1 MIYFH
6 FQMHLLQMSLE
17 LLRSPSLLSYIIY
30 NKPETALYL
39 SVLTVAYC
47 GIVGHG
53 VPQVTTIICFI
64 SFGFHDFEIY

>member
-1 MIYFH
+1 MP
-6 FQMHLLQMSLE
+6 LK

-30 NKPETALYL
+30 NKPETALYM

-53 VPQVTTIICFI
+53 VPQVTTIICFSP
-64 SFGFHDFEIY
+64 SFFLTSKCNEIKTTGK